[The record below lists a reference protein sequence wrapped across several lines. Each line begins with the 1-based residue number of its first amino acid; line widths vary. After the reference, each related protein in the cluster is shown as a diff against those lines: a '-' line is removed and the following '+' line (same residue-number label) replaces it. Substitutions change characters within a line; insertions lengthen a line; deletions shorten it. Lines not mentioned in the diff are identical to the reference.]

1 MTKLEAKR
9 NNFENALNRLREAT
23 AEFGKSNFND
33 LMRDGV
39 IQRFEFTYE
48 LAWKTVKEYLE
59 HIGIV
64 DIHSPKA
71 IFKEAYSQKLIVN
84 EEAWLSM
91 LSDRNLTSHVY
102 KEEMAEEIVQRITG
116 QYMKEL
122 EKLLS
127 RLKTAT

>member
-1 MTKLEAKR
+1 MSRKSKISDSEKIVTVEKY
-9 NNFENALNRLREAT
+9 LRGEDSINHLT
-23 AEFGKSNFND
+23 
-33 LMRDGV
+33 
-39 IQRFEFTYE
+39 
-48 LAWKTVKEYLE
+48 
-59 HIGIV
+59 
-64 DIHSPKA
+64 
-71 IFKEAYSQKLIVN
+71 